1 MRPEPVPP
9 APAAPCG
16 KEKRMSTKVIRSKEL
31 KMDAMDLQAFLEE
44 VFEDQSLIAVYVQ
57 DDTGR
62 TFERVRLEEETLTDG
77 SKVHNIVLSD

>member
-1 MRPEPVPP
+1 
-9 APAAPCG
+9 
-16 KEKRMSTKVIRSKEL
+16 MSTRVIRSKEL

-62 TFERVRLEEETLTDG
+62 TFDRVRLEEQTLTDG
-77 SKVHNIVLSD
+77 SKVHNIVLTD